1 MEDSRE
7 RRLIMKKIKKR
18 FLAMGVCLAVLFC
31 FLAPVQPA
39 NAAAK
44 TVHLTVRY
52 KGKNVTF
59 LKFRNV
65 GASPSKVKGM
75 MGAKTYAAVKKAWGK
90 ANKVEKDDFMGEG
103 NSYTW
108 KNGKT
113 RIAFGAYKNGKRK
126 GDVVIDIQN
135 KKASLCGIKVGM
147 SKRQATQ
154 KLIKQFGK
162 KNVSVTMNQI
172 LVQIGYYHPIEFNLK
187 SEKVSGIYFMSS

>member
-52 KGKNVTF
+52 KGKSVTF

-65 GASPSKVKGM
+65 GATIM
-75 MGAKTYAAVKKAWGK
+75 MVDICSG
-90 ANKVEKDDFMGEG
+90 EKSVGQGEQG
-103 NSYTW
+103 
-108 KNGKT
+108 
-113 RIAFGAYKNGKRK
+113 RKR
-126 GDVVIDIQN
+126 
-135 KKASLCGIKVGM
+135 
-147 SKRQATQ
+147 
-154 KLIKQFGK
+154 
-162 KNVSVTMNQI
+162 
-172 LVQIGYYHPIEFNLK
+172 
-187 SEKVSGIYFMSS
+187 

>member
-1 MEDSRE
+1 MP
-7 RRLIMKKIKKR
+7 
-18 FLAMGVCLAVLFC
+18 AQ
-31 FLAPVQPA
+31 PV
-39 NAAAK
+39 NAATK
-44 TVHLTVRY
+44 NINLTVRY
-52 KGKNVTF
+52 KGRNVTF
-59 LKFRNV
+59 EAYRNMNT
-65 GASPSKVKGM
+65 SEVKCTQK
-75 MGAKTYAAVKKAWGK
+75 AKTYAAVKKAWGK

-154 KLIKQFGK
+154 KLIKLFGK